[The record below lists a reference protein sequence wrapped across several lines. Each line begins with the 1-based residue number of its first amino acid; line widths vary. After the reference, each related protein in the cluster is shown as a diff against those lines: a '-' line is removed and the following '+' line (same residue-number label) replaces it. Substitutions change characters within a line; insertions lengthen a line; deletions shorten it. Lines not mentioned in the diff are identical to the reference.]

1 MGDSKTTDFNTK
13 MVIHDLDDLG
23 VPPFQ
28 ETTVLVAVAVVA
40 LALAVVVR
48 RSLPKSVMAWRPPW
62 FSAWTLKI
70 FAKAGSRVLDGGLVA
85 FSSKILKE
93 T

>member
-28 ETTVLVAVAVVA
+28 ETTILVAVAVVA
-40 LALAVVVR
+40 VALAVVVAGLC
-48 RSLPKSVMAWRPPW
+48 RSPLWPGALRG
-62 FSAWTLKI
+62 SAP
-70 FAKAGSRVLDGGLVA
+70 GL
-85 FSSKILKE
+85 
-93 T
+93 